1 MNKLITISVISI
13 LFFGCTEE
21 SDEKYEL
28 LDKIEELQKSNDAF
42 QKKNDSLSNALNEVK
57 DEFDELIFS
66 QEQGIDSPGFEYMP
80 YKYRSQAN
88 NKYINV
94 EEDAKSESDKNFKKR
109 MDRLT
114 IPSNTIPFEDDSSNP
129 FTGDK
134 DQQGLGT
141 ASLDSPARGSGLGD
155 KTTGDTSKHG
165 DLVRLN
171 NPTPPTFDTDY
182 SGNICVELLI
192 DDRGAAISAKS
203 CNSTTHPEEAVID
216 SVVLYI
222 AKHIRFKSEKGAP
235 NRKAF
240 YTVYVSAD

>member
-1 MNKLITISVISI
+1 MIKFIYFILISNLLI
-13 LFFGCTEE
+13 GC
-21 SDEKYEL
+21 SDSSSEKDEL
-28 LDKIEELQKSNDAF
+28 LSKIEKLQKSNDVL

-88 NKYINV
+88 NEYINV
-94 EEDAKSESDKNFKKR
+94 EEDAKNKSDKNFKKR
-109 MDRLT
+109 MDKLKT
-114 IPSNTIPFEDDSSNP
+114 PSNTIPFEEQSSNP
-129 FTGDK
+129 FG
-134 DQQGLGT
+134 GSNGGNEF
-141 ASLDSPARGSGLGD
+141 SVGSSNGNPGSGSSMGNGEGKGYGD
-155 KTTGDTSKHG
+155 PK
-165 DLVRLN
+165 REN
-171 NPTPPTFDTDY
+171 NPKPPYLETDF
-182 SGNICVELLI
+182 SGNVCVELLI

-222 AKHIRFKSEKGAP
+222 AKHIRFKAEKGAP

-240 YTVYVSAD
+240 YTVYIQAG